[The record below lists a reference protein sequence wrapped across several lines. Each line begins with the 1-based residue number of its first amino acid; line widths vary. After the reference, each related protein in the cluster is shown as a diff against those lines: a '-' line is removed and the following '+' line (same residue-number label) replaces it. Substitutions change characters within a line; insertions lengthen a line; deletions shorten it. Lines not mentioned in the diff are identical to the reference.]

1 MVFAHSFMQ
10 SSKLNCSCTSENRRT
25 GIAYA
30 SLAGTLR
37 SAVKGPYI
45 ANFHMLSRRTF
56 LRGAGVAMA
65 LPLMESMTPVFA
77 RSKQPKLPQRMF
89 AICNN
94 LGLLPDR
101 FFPKNRGRNYELS
114 PYLTEL
120 KAYRDNFTV
129 LSGVSH
135 PGVDGSHSSDVSF
148 LTCAPHPGGGGF
160 RNSISL
166 DQFIAAK
173 IGHLTRFPSLSL
185 GVNASV
191 GRRSLSWTDAG
202 VLIPC
207 ENRAS
212 SVYRKLF
219 LQGSKNE
226 IEQQVRKLKL
236 GESIMDTLAQES
248 KALNRRLS
256 ATDRNRFEQYTT
268 AVREAEQRLVMA
280 RAWER
285 KPKPVAPVGMPSD
298 PSNRNAFMQ
307 MTRLMYQMARLAFQ
321 TDSTRCITLLLDG
334 NNSPAIKVAGTKI
347 TDGYHNLS
355 HHGMNK
361 DKLAQLD
368 AIDREQIKLFGELI
382 SDLSDIKEAEGSLL
396 NNTAVIYGSNFGDA
410 NKHTTTNMPVL
421 VAGGRLKH
429 GQHLAFDRTNNYPLP
444 NLFVTMMQSMGLQM
458 DKFATSTGPMQG
470 LALS

>member
-1 MVFAHSFMQ
+1 MGFVRSFMQ

-207 ENRAS
+207 ENRAT

-219 LQGSKNE
+219 LQGSKN
-226 IEQQVRKLKL
+226 
-236 GESIMDTLAQES
+236 
-248 KALNRRLS
+248 
-256 ATDRNRFEQYTT
+256 
-268 AVREAEQRLVMA
+268 
-280 RAWER
+280 
-285 KPKPVAPVGMPSD
+285 
-298 PSNRNAFMQ
+298 
-307 MTRLMYQMARLAFQ
+307 
-321 TDSTRCITLLLDG
+321 
-334 NNSPAIKVAGTKI
+334 
-347 TDGYHNLS
+347 
-355 HHGMNK
+355 
-361 DKLAQLD
+361 
-368 AIDREQIKLFGELI
+368 
-382 SDLSDIKEAEGSLL
+382 
-396 NNTAVIYGSNFGDA
+396 
-410 NKHTTTNMPVL
+410 
-421 VAGGRLKH
+421 
-429 GQHLAFDRTNNYPLP
+429 
-444 NLFVTMMQSMGLQM
+444 
-458 DKFATSTGPMQG
+458 
-470 LALS
+470 